1 VHRTPWYFLAIL
13 FLGTIG
19 AAAQA
24 LPQQNIISL
33 PKTEDSYRPITGQE
47 RLHWIAKSTLGPE
60 SLAAGL
66 LTAALATGRDTPP
79 EYGTHWDGFGK
90 RYGMRLTGVSTGS
103 VMEAGLGSLWGE
115 DPRYFRAGPPFKGR
129 IKNIVVMTFAARRT
143 DGNLAPAYARYVGEA
158 GNNFLSN
165 TWRADS
171 ASTVSAACVRIVLGF
186 VGRMSSNAFAEFW
199 PDAQKRLFHKNP
211 L

>member
-1 VHRTPWYFLAIL
+1 M
-13 FLGTIG
+13 G
-19 AAAQA
+19 
-24 LPQQNIISL
+24 
-33 PKTEDSYRPITGQE
+33 
-47 RLHWIAKSTLGPE
+47 
-60 SLAAGL
+60 
-66 LTAALATGRDTPP
+66 GRSQI
-79 EYGTHWDGFGK
+79 F
-90 RYGMRLTGVSTGS
+90 
-103 VMEAGLGSLWGE
+103 
-115 DPRYFRAGPPFKGR
+115 PRGPPFKGR

-143 DGNLAPAYARYVGEA
+143 DGNLAPAYARYIGET

-199 PDAQKRLFHKNP
+199 PDAQKSLFHKNP